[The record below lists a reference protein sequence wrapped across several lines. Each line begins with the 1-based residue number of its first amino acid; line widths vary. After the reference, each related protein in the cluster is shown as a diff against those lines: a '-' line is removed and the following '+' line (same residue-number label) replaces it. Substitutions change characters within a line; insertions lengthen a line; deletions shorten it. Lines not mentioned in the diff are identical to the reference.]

1 MFGVFLE
8 RESWREFGVFIWI
21 FGGEEEVDD
30 GGVMNKIMAE
40 RKRWVEVEEE
50 TDSRHTLRGRCVE
63 SLEYEHYLV
72 SSQTVTG
79 NFGGSFFSR
88 SRDYILSV
96 KIKYCKKKKKSQS
109 FYIFLFLTWILK
121 I

>member
-30 GGVMNKIMAE
+30 EGVMNKIMAE

-79 NFGGSFFSR
+79 NFGGSFFL
-88 SRDYILSV
+88 DQGIIY
-96 KIKYCKKKKKSQS
+96 YP
-109 FYIFLFLTWILK
+109 LK
-121 I
+121 